1 MIAGFAG
8 QERERRVIGIDG
20 SARPSETREQV
31 ARIPVRP
38 IFVKHQRCRDPRWE
52 ASMLARYYYEKSEA
66 GKMGYGRVD
75 EIEV

>member
-1 MIAGFAG
+1 VILA
-8 QERERRVIGIDG
+8 QE
-20 SARPSETREQV
+20 PTRIEG
-31 ARIPVRP
+31 IPVRP

-66 GKMGYGRVD
+66 GKTGYRRFD